1 MNLIEKMFG
10 THSER
15 ELKLIYPIVDKIVAM
30 RPEMMALSDEQLR
43 DRTRIFKE
51 RLAAGEAEAAGRLI
65 EGNLK
70 RVLAYAR
77 EYEGKGLPMN
87 DLVQEA
93 NMALTALAAEWA
105 RLAAEGTASAG
116 EKTERENFQELLRRR
131 VQESIEAA
139 LEEQK
144 REAEIEENVAARV
157 NVLQEVSRVMAAE
170 LGREAT
176 VDELAEKMKMT
187 AEEIRDIMKVALD
200 AVNVET
206 AAKMN
211 LDGADGPAPEEE

>member
-1 MNLIEKMFG
+1 MHEDFYQMYLE
-10 THSER
+10 
-15 ELKLIYPIVDKIVAM
+15 ELEGVAEAG
-30 RPEMMALSDEQLR
+30 PEEELALL
-43 DRTRIFKE
+43 E

-105 RLAAEGTASAG
+105 RLVAEGTAAAG

-139 LEEQK
+139 LEEQN

-211 LDGADGPAPEEE
+211 LDGADGPALEEE

>member
-1 MNLIEKMFG
+1 MHEDFYQMYLE
-10 THSER
+10 
-15 ELKLIYPIVDKIVAM
+15 ELEGVAEAG
-30 RPEMMALSDEQLR
+30 PEEELALL
-43 DRTRIFKE
+43 E

-93 NMALTALAAEWA
+93 NMALTALAAEWD
-105 RLAAEGTASAG
+105 RLAAEGTAAAG

>member
-1 MNLIEKMFG
+1 MHEDFYQMYLE
-10 THSER
+10 
-15 ELKLIYPIVDKIVAM
+15 ELEGVAEAG
-30 RPEMMALSDEQLR
+30 PEEELALL
-43 DRTRIFKE
+43 E

-105 RLAAEGTASAG
+105 RLAAEGTAAAG

-139 LEEQK
+139 LEEQN

-157 NVLQEVSRVMAAE
+157 NVLQVVSRVMAAE

>member
-1 MNLIEKMFG
+1 MYLE
-10 THSER
+10 
-15 ELKLIYPIVDKIVAM
+15 ELEGVAEAG
-30 RPEMMALSDEQLR
+30 PEEELALL
-43 DRTRIFKE
+43 E

-131 VQESIEAA
+131 VRESLQAA
-139 LEEQK
+139 VDEQQ
-144 REAEIEENVAARV
+144 RESEIEENVTARV
-157 NVLQEVSRVMAAE
+157 NVLQEVSRVMAGE

-176 VDELAEKMKMT
+176 VDELAQKMKMT
-187 AEEIRDIMKVALD
+187 ADEIRDIMKITLD

-206 AAKMN
+206 AMKMN
-211 LDGADGPAPEEE
+211 LGGGEDLDPSEEA

>member
-1 MNLIEKMFG
+1 MHEDFYQMYLE
-10 THSER
+10 
-15 ELKLIYPIVDKIVAM
+15 ELEGVAEAG
-30 RPEMMALSDEQLR
+30 PEEELALL
-43 DRTRIFKE
+43 E

-170 LGREAT
+170 LDREAT

>member
-1 MNLIEKMFG
+1 MHDDFYQMYLEELEALTEVGAEEEKNL
-10 THSER
+10 
-15 ELKLIYPIVDKIVAM
+15 LA
-30 RPEMMALSDEQLR
+30 
-43 DRTRIFKE
+43 
-51 RLAAGEAEAAGRLI
+51 RLYGGDGDAGKRLI

-70 RVLAYAR
+70 KALALAK
-77 EYEGKGLPMN
+77 EYDGKGLPMN

-144 REAEIEENVAARV
+144 REAKIEENVAARV

>member
-1 MNLIEKMFG
+1 MHEDFYQMYLE
-10 THSER
+10 
-15 ELKLIYPIVDKIVAM
+15 ELEGVAEAG
-30 RPEMMALSDEQLR
+30 PEEELALL
-43 DRTRIFKE
+43 E

-139 LEEQK
+139 LEEQN

-206 AAKMN
+206 AANMN

>member
-1 MNLIEKMFG
+1 MHEDFYQMYLE
-10 THSER
+10 
-15 ELKLIYPIVDKIVAM
+15 ELEGVAEAG
-30 RPEMMALSDEQLR
+30 PEEELALL
-43 DRTRIFKE
+43 E

-200 AVNVET
+200 
-206 AAKMN
+206 
-211 LDGADGPAPEEE
+211 LSLIHI

>member
-1 MNLIEKMFG
+1 MHENFYQMYLE
-10 THSER
+10 
-15 ELKLIYPIVDKIVAM
+15 ELEGVAEAG
-30 RPEMMALSDEQLR
+30 PEEELALL
-43 DRTRIFKE
+43 E

-116 EKTERENFQELLRRR
+116 EKTERENCQEHLRRR

-206 AAKMN
+206 AAKMD
-211 LDGADGPAPEEE
+211 LDGADGPAPAEE

>member
-1 MNLIEKMFG
+1 MHEDFYQMYLE
-10 THSER
+10 
-15 ELKLIYPIVDKIVAM
+15 ELEGVAEAG
-30 RPEMMALSDEQLR
+30 PEEELALL
-43 DRTRIFKE
+43 E

-93 NMALTALAAEWA
+93 NMALTALAAEWD
-105 RLAAEGTASAG
+105 RLAAEGTAAAG

-139 LEEQK
+139 LEEQS

-211 LDGADGPAPEEE
+211 LDGADGPALEEE